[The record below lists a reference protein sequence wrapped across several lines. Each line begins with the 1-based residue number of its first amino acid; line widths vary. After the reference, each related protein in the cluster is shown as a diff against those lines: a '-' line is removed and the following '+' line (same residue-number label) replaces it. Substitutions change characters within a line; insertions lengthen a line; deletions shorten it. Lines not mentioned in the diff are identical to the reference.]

1 MAYTERLEQFFIAT
15 DVASA
20 DKKRALL
27 LSGCGPHTYSILQ
40 DIVLPAKPSEKTF
53 DELCQLMQDHQ
64 QPPPNPVLER
74 FKFHNRV
81 RKEGKS
87 ISDFVAA
94 LKRQTK
100 TCGFGD
106 AMEDLL
112 RDRIVCGCN
121 NDRMQKQL
129 LAKTP
134 PPAYKDALAMALAM
148 EAADKDVR
156 DLQGYTTAPAVHY
169 LPQKQRSSIPPQGD
183 CYRCGGKHRSR
194 ECRFK
199 DSKCHHCQKIGH
211 LARCCRLKAQQAN
224 TKQRTPSDQTNQVQ
238 EDSDSAESVYHV
250 DGKSKPPYL
259 VEVTLNDAPLQMEL
273 DTGAIISEKTYLE
286 LKQALPSTKST
297 NTRLRTYSGQQC
309 WEHYCTVRAPV
320 GSGRVGTKSL
330 GKRLVITTEAQLEEL
345 VDSLH
350 PIYRGNL
357 VTTRPSIRL
366 GAGES

>member
-1 MAYTERLEQFFIAT
+1 M
-15 DVASA
+15 
-20 DKKRALL
+20 
-27 LSGCGPHTYSILQ
+27 
-40 DIVLPAKPSEKTF
+40 
-53 DELCQLMQDHQ
+53 
-64 QPPPNPVLER
+64 LER

-81 RKEGKS
+81 RKEGES

-121 NDRMQKQL
+121 NEKQL

-134 PPAYKDALAMALAM
+134 PPAALAMALAM
-148 EAADKDVR
+148 EAAVR

-238 EDSDSAESVYHV
+238 EDSDSVYHV

-259 VEVTLNDAPLQMEL
+259 VKVTLNDAPLQMEL
-273 DTGAIISEKTYLE
+273 DTGAAMTIISEKTYLE
-286 LKQALPSTKST
+286 LKQALPST
-297 NTRLRTYSGQQC
+297 NTRLRTYSGQQLVVLGTL
-309 WEHYCTVRAPV
+309 HVTVQYEAQKV
-320 GSGRVGTKSL
+320 VLTLLVVEGSGPSL
-330 GKRLVITTEAQLEEL
+330 EIGY
-345 VDSLH
+345 H
-350 PIYRGNL
+350 N
-357 VTTRPSIRL
+357 
-366 GAGES
+366 

>member
-1 MAYTERLEQFFIAT
+1 MAHNPIGAFDSTTESWMAYTERLEQFFIAT

-81 RKEGKS
+81 RKEGES

-121 NDRMQKQL
+121 NEKQL

-134 PPAYKDALAMALAM
+134 PPAALAMALAM
-148 EAADKDVR
+148 EAAVR

-238 EDSDSAESVYHV
+238 EETQPNQCTTWTGRVNPPTWS
-250 DGKSKPPYL
+250 KS
-259 VEVTLNDAPLQMEL
+259 
-273 DTGAIISEKTYLE
+273 
-286 LKQALPSTKST
+286 PSTMPRSRWSW
-297 NTRLRTYSGQQC
+297 TR
-309 WEHYCTVRAPV
+309 
-320 GSGRVGTKSL
+320 
-330 GKRLVITTEAQLEEL
+330 AQL
-345 VDSLH
+345 
-350 PIYRGNL
+350 
-357 VTTRPSIRL
+357 
-366 GAGES
+366 